1 MTPTTGQKLELAAKD
16 NDIELNQN
24 ILTAR
29 GKIYSIN
36 KLEMDAWKDVSNGY
50 GDQPTS
56 YFTGTKG
63 SFPSGKVTRV

>member
-1 MTPTTGQKLELAAKD
+1 LEPATKD
-16 NDIELNQN
+16 NDNGIELDQN

-36 KLEMDAWKDVSNGY
+36 KLEMDALKHVSNGY

-56 YFTGTKG
+56 YFTGTRG
-63 SFPSGKVTRV
+63 TFPSGKATRA